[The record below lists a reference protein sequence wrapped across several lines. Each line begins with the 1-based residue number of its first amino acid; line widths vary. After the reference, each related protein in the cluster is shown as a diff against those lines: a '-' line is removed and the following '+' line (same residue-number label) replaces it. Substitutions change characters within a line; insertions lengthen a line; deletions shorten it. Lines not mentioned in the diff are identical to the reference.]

1 MDEEDRLPSREKRI
15 SAPVP
20 GGPYVSIL
28 FVVLFLAGSFYFFG
42 FPIIGSL
49 VLCIVGPIV
58 ILLRFTDRV
67 AFDGRRLYRTGLAS
81 QVFAR
86 MFKGRYRLRP
96 ADIEQIET
104 SASRSL
110 RRGGRYIYRYTTQI
124 DGKGV
129 SFTVISG
136 KGYRQLMRALLPLLP
151 DDALDIRSIEVR
163 DFLAESAEAL
173 GTARAAGIPGADVLE
188 AGIKSLGRGKLL
200 PQGHVVTD
208 AAAAEDLR
216 RVANQLRL
224 AGRLVQAVEAF
235 RRALRLKPADAHLLF
250 EFARC
255 LHSLAGARGD
265 KVLDRRAAA
274 LMRLSERRAGDDREL
289 LIRLGE
295 SYFQF
300 GDWRRAKRTF
310 ERITSELGGSF
321 RALRGLAEVSMRSG
335 KIAHVIHN
343 FDSAREWVGS
353 PSLKR
358 WLEREVEY
366 FSRLNSDDE
375 YLEIEVSRMNLVETL
390 ERTAV
395 SSTRIFPVGLIVIL
409 AGLIGLGTTASNLGW
424 AVSAIALLVWVVA
437 SLFAR
442 FLSARIPPD
451 MVGEE

>member
-1 MDEEDRLPSREKRI
+1 MDEAERPAKRRRPT

-20 GGPYVSIL
+20 GGPYFSAL
-28 FVVLFLAGSFYFFG
+28 FVVLFLAASFYYFEIPVVGAF
-42 FPIIGSL
+42 L
-49 VLCIVGPIV
+49 LLAVGPSI

-67 AFDGRRLYRTGLAS
+67 AFDGKRLYRTGLVT
-81 QVFAR
+81 QIFVR
-86 MFKGRYRLRP
+86 IVKGRYRLKP
-96 ADIEQIET
+96 SDIEQIET

-110 RRGGRYIYRYTTQI
+110 RRGGRYIYRYTTTI
-124 DGKGV
+124 EGKDLA
-129 SFTVISG
+129 FQLMSG
-136 KGYRQLMRALLPLLP
+136 RGYRSLMRSLLPLVA
-151 DDALDIRSIEVR
+151 DEVLDIRSLEVR
-163 DFLAESAEAL
+163 DFLPESTELL
-173 GTARAAGIPGADVLE
+173 GTAKAAGIPAADVLE
-188 AGIKSLGRGKLL
+188 AGVASLGREKLL
-200 PQGHVVTD
+200 PKGPAPANVE
-208 AAAAEDLR
+208 AAEDLR

-235 RRALRLKPADAHLLF
+235 RRALRFKPGDARILF
-250 EFARC
+250 EFGRC

-274 LMRLSERRAGDDREL
+274 LMRLSERRAGNDREL

-300 GDWRRAKRTF
+300 GDWRRAKQVF
-310 ERITSELGGSF
+310 ERIILDLGGSF

-343 FDSAREWVGS
+343 FDAAREWVGS

-375 YLEIEVSRMNLVETL
+375 YLEIEVSRTNLVETL
-390 ERTAV
+390 ERTAA
-395 SSTRIFPVGLIVIL
+395 SSTKIFLVGLTVTL
-409 AGLIGLGTTASNLGW
+409 AGLVGLGTTAANLGW
-424 AVSAIALLVWVVA
+424 AVSAIALLVWVA
-437 SLFAR
+437 TRLFAR
-442 FLSARIPPD
+442 FLSTRIPPD